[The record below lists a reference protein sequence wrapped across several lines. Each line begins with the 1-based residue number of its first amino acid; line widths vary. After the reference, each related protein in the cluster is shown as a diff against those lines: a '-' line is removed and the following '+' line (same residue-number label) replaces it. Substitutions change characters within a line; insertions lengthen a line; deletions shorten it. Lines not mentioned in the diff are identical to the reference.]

1 MSNPDDLR
9 RDIERTRVELGQDV
23 DALADKVTP
32 SKIAERQTRKVRRAM
47 TSVKDRV
54 MGVASDVTDSTHDAI
69 EHAGDALADA
79 PQKVVSG
86 TRGNPIAVGLIAFGV
101 GWLAAS
107 LIPASNVE
115 RRAADQAKDA
125 AAPLLD
131 EVKDVAA
138 ETADHLREPAKNAV
152 DAVKD
157 RATRGSGHRT
167 RGGRG
172 CRRRRADRSEARRRE
187 SPVVGRQGSTTGRR
201 PSPSPRL
208 SPRPGSAPCRRP
220 ASMASTRFEGRISCS
235 SAARRSLPDGF
246 SHLQARAL
254 RPMQCR
260 LRPSHP
266 QRGSPR
272 GA

>member
-9 RDIERTRVELGQDV
+9 RDIERTRSELGQDV

-47 TSVKDRV
+47 TSLKDRV
-54 MGVASDVTDSTHDAI
+54 MGAASDVTDSTHDAI

-157 RATRGSGHRT
+157 RATEAVDTVREEGAAA
-167 RGGRG
+167 
-172 CRRRRADRSEARRRE
+172 ADDVQTEAKHAAERHLSSDE
-187 SPVVGRQGSTTGRR
+187 GSTTGSPTVAQPATGQR
-201 PSPSPRL
+201 P
-208 SPRPGSAPCRRP
+208 
-220 ASMASTRFEGRISCS
+220 I
-235 SAARRSLPDGF
+235 
-246 SHLQARAL
+246 
-254 RPMQCR
+254 
-260 LRPSHP
+260 
-266 QRGSPR
+266 
-272 GA
+272 

>member
-32 SKIAERQTRKVRRAM
+32 SKIAERQTRKVRRAI

-131 EVKDVAA
+131 EVKEVAA

-157 RATRGSGHRT
+157 RA
-167 RGGRG
+167 
-172 CRRRRADRSEARRRE
+172 SEAVDTVRE
-187 SPVVGRQGSTTGRR
+187 EGAAAAEDVQTEAKHAAENHLSSDQGSTTV
-201 PSPSPRL
+201 PPTP
-208 SPRPGSAPCRRP
+208 PQPATQPAPQP
-220 ASMASTRFEGRISCS
+220 ATG
-235 SAARRSLPDGF
+235 
-246 SHLQARAL
+246 Q
-254 RPMQCR
+254 RPM
-260 LRPSHP
+260 
-266 QRGSPR
+266 
-272 GA
+272 

>member
-47 TSVKDRV
+47 TSLKERV
-54 MGVASDVTDSTHDAI
+54 MGVASDVTESTHDAI
-69 EHAGDALADA
+69 EHAGDAIADA
-79 PQKVVSG
+79 PQKLASG

-125 AAPLLD
+125 AAPLLE

-152 DAVKD
+152 DAVKERAEEAVDTVREETTAAAEDVQVEAKHAAENHLPSD
-157 RATRGSGHRT
+157 REPTTLPQSG
-167 RGGRG
+167 
-172 CRRRRADRSEARRRE
+172 A
-187 SPVVGRQGSTTGRR
+187 Q
-201 PSPSPRL
+201 
-208 SPRPGSAPCRRP
+208 
-220 ASMASTRFEGRISCS
+220 
-235 SAARRSLPDGF
+235 
-246 SHLQARAL
+246 
-254 RPMQCR
+254 
-260 LRPSHP
+260 
-266 QRGSPR
+266 
-272 GA
+272 

>member
-9 RDIERTRVELGQDV
+9 RDIERTRLELGQDV

-47 TSVKDRV
+47 TSLKDRV

-69 EHAGDALADA
+69 EQAGGALADA
-79 PQKVVSG
+79 PQKVASG

-107 LIPASNVE
+107 LIPASGLE
-115 RRAADQAKDA
+115 RRAADHAKDA

-157 RATRGSGHRT
+157 RATEAVDTVREEGEAASE
-167 RGGRG
+167 
-172 CRRRRADRSEARRRE
+172 DMQSEAKHAAE
-187 SPVVGRQGSTTGRR
+187 KHMSSEPQSPTVPPTLPQPTTQQRST
-201 PSPSPRL
+201 
-208 SPRPGSAPCRRP
+208 
-220 ASMASTRFEGRISCS
+220 
-235 SAARRSLPDGF
+235 
-246 SHLQARAL
+246 
-254 RPMQCR
+254 
-260 LRPSHP
+260 
-266 QRGSPR
+266 
-272 GA
+272 